1 MFARSGSLSP
11 ASHAT
16 IDRMPT
22 TNPRINAARIAVV
35 IAFLSLFSVVVPVGS
50 SGRATH
56 ADAAVVRTVVV
67 QGVRIRAIDAS
78 MITMINNYRAAHGLR
93 RLPSQARR
101 WSIHMATIR
110 ALRHDPYL
118 TASARRGG
126 CSASRVGEIIANR
139 SGGSV
144 SSRSIF
150 AMYLSSRQHRALILS
165 RSFRFLGISTVD
177 TATRGGRSYW
187 DVVKFAYAC

>member
-1 MFARSGSLSP
+1 
-11 ASHAT
+11 
-16 IDRMPT
+16 MPT
-22 TNPRINAARIAVV
+22 TNQRINAARIAVV
-35 IAFLSLFSVVVPVGS
+35 VAFVSLFSVIVPVGS

-56 ADAAVVRTVVV
+56 ADAAVASTVVV

-78 MITMINNYRAAHGLR
+78 MMTLINNYRAAHGLR
-93 RLPSQARR
+93 KLRIDAGLTSQARR
-101 WSIHMATIR
+101 WSIRIATIR

-118 TASARRGG
+118 AASARRGG

-139 SGGSV
+139 SGRSV

-150 AMYLSSRQHRALILS
+150 AMYISSRPHRAVILS
-165 RSFRFLGISTVD
+165 RSYRFLGISTVD
-177 TATRGGRSYW
+177 TATRGGRAYW